1 VEINKNKSRPVVV
14 KRVPERLNRI
24 QARKLLSEVRPFLES
39 DRPQVVF
46 DFSNVRQMDTAG
58 VEMLLYCVSQAM
70 KRDGD
75 VKLASVSP
83 RRRRFW
89 SSPAPGG
96 CSKLMRTRPTR
107 CAASVVFC
115 PTPCGFPLRPPPA
128 TGTPR
133 RMLHDCSLA

>member
-1 VEINKNKSRPVVV
+1 MEINKNKSRPVVV

-83 RRRRFW
+83 QAATVLELTRTWRLFETYENSTDAVRSFSCFLPNTLRF
-89 SSPAPGG
+89 
-96 CSKLMRTRPTR
+96 
-107 CAASVVFC
+107 
-115 PTPCGFPLRPPPA
+115 PTPAIASDGNPA
-128 TGTPR
+128 EK
-133 RMLHDCSLA
+133 AA

>member
-1 VEINKNKSRPVVV
+1 MEINKNKSRPVVV

-83 RRRRFW
+83 QAATVLELTRTWRLFETYENSTDAVRSFSCFLPNTLRF
-89 SSPAPGG
+89 
-96 CSKLMRTRPTR
+96 
-107 CAASVVFC
+107 
-115 PTPCGFPLRPPPA
+115 PTPA
-128 TGTPR
+128 TASDGNPTEK
-133 RMLHDCSLA
+133 AA

>member
-1 VEINKNKSRPVVV
+1 MVEINKNKSRPVVV

-83 RRRRFW
+83 QAATVLELTRTWRLFETYENSTDAVRSFSCFLPNTLRF
-89 SSPAPGG
+89 PAPATTSDGN
-96 CSKLMRTRPTR
+96 PTEN
-107 CAASVVFC
+107 AA
-115 PTPCGFPLRPPPA
+115 
-128 TGTPR
+128 
-133 RMLHDCSLA
+133 

>member
-1 VEINKNKSRPVVV
+1 MVEINKNKSRPVVV

-39 DRPQVVF
+39 DHPQVVF

-83 RRRRFW
+83 QAATVLELTRTWRLFETYENSTDAVRSFSCFLPNTLRF
-89 SSPAPGG
+89 
-96 CSKLMRTRPTR
+96 
-107 CAASVVFC
+107 
-115 PTPCGFPLRPPPA
+115 PTPAAARDGNPA
-128 TGTPR
+128 EK
-133 RMLHDCSLA
+133 AA